1 MFIFLYDMQGMTMLS
16 QPQVSCV
23 INISWNSINDIC
35 TDIINVSVL
44 IYINAFV
51 LANMRRGTGK
61 SDNYWMG
68 RGWKG
73 GGLIRT
79 WLGEK
84 YISGQHRIDLD
95 DGLTD

>member
-1 MFIFLYDMQGMTMLS
+1 MLS

-51 LANMRRGTGK
+51 LANMRRGRERVIIIG
-61 SDNYWMG
+61 WVEVG
-68 RGWKG
+68 REVG
-73 GGLIRT
+73 
-79 WLGEK
+79 
-84 YISGQHRIDLD
+84 
-95 DGLTD
+95 

>member
-51 LANMRRGTGK
+51 LANMRRGRERVIIIG
-61 SDNYWMG
+61 WVEVG
-68 RGWKG
+68 REVG
-73 GGLIRT
+73 
-79 WLGEK
+79 
-84 YISGQHRIDLD
+84 
-95 DGLTD
+95 